1 MPNATTKDWRSWRYD
16 GARGKGSRC
25 ETAGYRMAEFIRCR
39 PRRPDSLQVLFRS
52 PRKVLPYLAWL
63 TDVRPALLARGLKT
77 DETGSVD
84 REAVWLGFL
93 GWTENAVRFTRVF
106 CRAALHH
113 PEPLKRRDWALS
125 LGRGCAAGSR
135 GSGAPA
141 RNLVGPGGVACVD
154 QYGNFPNSS
163 SGSYSW
169 QDQRPNR

>member
-1 MPNATTKDWRSWRYD
+1 MGNAMPNATTKDWRSWRYD

-113 PEPLKRRDWALS
+113 PGTPKTQGLGAEFGKGLCCGVAWKWS
-125 LGRGCAAGSR
+125 LGQEPRWPRWRGLR
-135 GSGAPA
+135 GSIRELPKQ
-141 RNLVGPGGVACVD
+141 L
-154 QYGNFPNSS
+154 
-163 SGSYSW
+163 
-169 QDQRPNR
+169 